1 MNFKT
6 LLRKW
11 HTYIGLLIALPTIAL
26 SITGIYLLYSKTP
39 QNALISATMCD
50 DHSWVGFSSE
60 GVIGNALSDITLPF
74 SVTAVSA
81 VSCTDTTIDVA
92 LAYGPIVTIQRSP
105 IRWSMIERPFSG
117 KIRTIQRLGNEL
129 VVTTQTSLW
138 KRSSDWALIQSF
150 SPTLAQTIYE
160 FHAGWF
166 SGQSFQWVWSLT
178 GFFWLALTL
187 SGIWVFIR
195 MTRL

>member
-11 HTYIGLLIALPTIAL
+11 HTYIGLFIALPTIIL
-26 SITGIYLLYSKTP
+26 SMTGVYLLNSKIP

-50 DHSWVGFSSE
+50 DHSWVGFATS
-60 GVIGNALSDITLPF
+60 GVIGNALPNLVLPF
-74 SVTAVSA
+74 PESSVSA
-81 VSCTDTTIDVA
+81 VSCTQETIDVA
-92 LAYGPIVTIQRSP
+92 LAYGPIATTPREP
-105 IRWSMIERPFSG
+105 IRWSFIERPFSG
-117 KIRTIQRLGNEL
+117 KVRAIQRMGDDL
-129 VVTTQTSLW
+129 VVSTQTSLW
-138 KRSSDWALIQSF
+138 KKSSEWVLIQSF

-166 SGQSFQWVWSLT
+166 SGQSFQWVWAIT

>member
-1 MNFKT
+1 M
-6 LLRKW
+6 LRKW
-11 HTYIGLLIALPTIAL
+11 HTYIWLLIAL
-26 SITGIYLLYSKTP
+26 SITGIYLLDSKTP

-129 VVTTQTSLW
+129 VVTTQTLLW

>member
-1 MNFKT
+1 MSFKT

-11 HTYIGLLIALPTIAL
+11 HTYMGLFIALPTIVL
-26 SITGIYLLYSKTP
+26 SITGIYLLDSKTP
-39 QNALISATMCD
+39 KDALISATMCD
-50 DHSWVGFSSE
+50 DHSWIGFGTE
-60 GVIGNALSDITLPF
+60 GVIGNALPDRSLPF
-74 SVTAVSA
+74 SVTSVSA

-92 LAYGPIVTIQRSP
+92 LAYGPIVTTQRSP
-105 IRWSMIERPFSG
+105 IRWSFIERPFSG
-117 KIRTIQRLGNEL
+117 KVRTIQRLGNEL
-129 VVTTQTSLW
+129 VVTTQTSIW
-138 KRSSDWALIQSF
+138 KRASDWTLIQSF

-166 SGQSFQWVWSLT
+166 SGKSFQWVWGLT
-178 GFFWLALTL
+178 GVFWLLITF